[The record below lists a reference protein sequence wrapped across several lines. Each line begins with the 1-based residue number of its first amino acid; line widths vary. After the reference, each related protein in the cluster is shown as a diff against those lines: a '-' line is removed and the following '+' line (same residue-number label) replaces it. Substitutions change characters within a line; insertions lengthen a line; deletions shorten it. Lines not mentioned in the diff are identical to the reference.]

1 MIGESLGPYRVV
13 KKLGAG
19 GMGVVYLA
27 QDERL
32 NRQVALKVL
41 PDAAANDPDAQRRLL
56 AEARSASQLNH
67 PHICTVYDIGEA
79 AGRTFIAM
87 EYVDGGALSAQ
98 IPAEGLAV
106 EVVIR
111 YGLQIS
117 EALAHAH
124 ERGIIHRDLKSSNIM
139 IQNDGRAKVMDF
151 GLATRAPE
159 ALAAEET
166 RSQLAPT
173 DGGVI
178 VGTLHYLAPECLRG
192 DAASMASDVWS
203 LGVVLYEMAAG
214 ELPFHGTTAFEVTA
228 AALHQTPPP
237 LPDRIPVT
245 LRAVIE
251 RCLSKD
257 PKLRYRSASELRA
270 ALEAVQTGAATAP
283 RTRPSRKMLYK
294 GQTELRGKLK
304 SLTITSLLGAAGFF
318 FGSYVGHGGV
328 MRPRH
333 WVVGIVG
340 GLLFGIAVQLLTVRA
355 LKRWSFAIYPDKI
368 RAKSK
373 RRNIDI
379 RFEDI
384 AGMELLSF
392 DKKLFT
398 WRNTLLSLRINAH
411 PQYAKLGEASSFQWG
426 EQQDVVRIDCPGAGR
441 LKGYFLDMD
450 NAARFYET
458 LQRALHTY
466 RQRRAT
472 SSV

>member
-1 MIGESLGPYRVV
+1 MLGESFGPYRVV

-32 NRQVALKVL
+32 NRHVALKVL
-41 PDAAANDPDAQRRLL
+41 PETAANDPDAKSRLL

-67 PHICTVYDIGEA
+67 PHICTVYDVGETS
-79 AGRTFIAM
+79 GRTFIAM
-87 EYVDGGALSAQ
+87 EYVDGGVLSAQ
-98 IPAEGLAV
+98 IPAEGLASD
-106 EVVIR
+106 VVIR

-151 GLATRAPE
+151 GLATRAQE
-159 ALAAEET
+159 AMAVEET

-173 DGGVI
+173 DSGVI

-257 PKLRYRSASELRA
+257 PKLRYRSAS
-270 ALEAVQTGAATAP
+270 
-283 RTRPSRKMLYK
+283 
-294 GQTELRGKLK
+294 
-304 SLTITSLLGAAGFF
+304 
-318 FGSYVGHGGV
+318 
-328 MRPRH
+328 
-333 WVVGIVG
+333 
-340 GLLFGIAVQLLTVRA
+340 
-355 LKRWSFAIYPDKI
+355 
-368 RAKSK
+368 
-373 RRNIDI
+373 
-379 RFEDI
+379 
-384 AGMELLSF
+384 
-392 DKKLFT
+392 
-398 WRNTLLSLRINAH
+398 
-411 PQYAKLGEASSFQWG
+411 
-426 EQQDVVRIDCPGAGR
+426 
-441 LKGYFLDMD
+441 
-450 NAARFYET
+450 
-458 LQRALHTY
+458 
-466 RQRRAT
+466 
-472 SSV
+472 